1 MKNCRPIVKK
11 APDERL
17 TLRPV
22 TPEVA
27 GSSPV
32 TRAIYL

>member
-1 MKNCRPIVKK
+1 
-11 APDERL
+11 
-17 TLRPV
+17 V

-32 TRAIYL
+32 TRAIRSSGHAASSGVLVGAELIDALI